1 MIIYT
6 SLELLISQTRYKG
19 DVRRIGEVMPII
31 SISLDEESE
40 KKLCKIAG
48 KMDRKVSDA
57 VRQLIKEYKFN
68 E

>member
-1 MIIYT
+1 
-6 SLELLISQTRYKG
+6 
-19 DVRRIGEVMPII
+19 MPII
-31 SISLDEESE
+31 SISLDEDTE

-57 VRQLIKEYKFN
+57 VRQLIKEYKI